1 MITVGILTISDSSFK
16 GLRKDQSGPVIYQM
30 CEDLSWKVVQQK
42 IVPDDIKQIIDVL
55 SEWISYKISLIF
67 TTGGTG
73 FIKRDVTPEATM
85 EVIDKLIPGI
95 PELMRLETS
104 KITKF
109 TFLSR
114 ALAGI
119 SQQTLIINLPGSPK
133 AVEECLSSITS
144 ILPHALEMLEES

>member
-55 SEWISYKISLIF
+55 SEWISYKISLIL

-73 FIKRDVTPEATM
+73 LTKRDVTPEATM
-85 EVIDKLIPGI
+85 KVIDKLIPGI
-95 PELMRLETS
+95 PELMKLETS

>member
-30 CEDLSWKVVQQK
+30 CKDLSWDIVQQK

-73 FIKRDVTPEATM
+73 FTKRDVTPEATM

>member
-16 GLRKDQSGPVIYQM
+16 GLRKDQSGPVIYQV
-30 CEDLSWKVVQQK
+30 CKDLSWEIVKQK
-42 IVPDDIKQIIDVL
+42 IVPDDIKQIINVL
-55 SEWISYKISLIF
+55 SEWTSDRIQLIF

-73 FIKRDVTPEATM
+73 LTQRDVTPEATM
-85 EVIDKLIPGI
+85 KVIDKLIPGI

-104 KITKF
+104 KITKY

-119 SQQTLIINLPGSPK
+119 AEQTLIVNLPGSPK
-133 AVEECLSSITS
+133 AVGECLSSIVS

>member
-16 GLRKDQSGPVIYQM
+16 GIRKDQSGPVIYQM
-30 CEDLSWKVVQQK
+30 CKDLSWDIVQQK
-42 IVPDDIKQIIDVL
+42 IVPDDIKQIIDIL
-55 SEWISYKISLIF
+55 SEWISCKISLIF

-73 FIKRDVTPEATM
+73 FTKRDVTPEATM